1 MRKPVA
7 RKAKP
12 LSPELPAAEQLI
24 EFIKESPGKIG
35 KREIARAFNIKGND
49 RIALKRLLKTLE
61 KDGKL
66 KRAGRTVTK
75 AGELPP
81 VTVLEITGR
90 DKDGELIAE
99 PAEWDDE
106 AVAPPKILI
115 IAQAAKGTRAE

>member
-1 MRKPVA
+1 MRKAVV

-12 LSPELPAAEQLI
+12 ALPELPTAEQLI
-24 EFIKESPGKIG
+24 EFIQDTPGKVG

-66 KRAGRTVTK
+66 KRSGRVVAR

-81 VTVLEITGR
+81 ISVLEITGR
-90 DKDGELIAE
+90 DNDGELIAG
-99 PAEWDDE
+99 PAEWDQDM
-106 AVAPPKILI
+106 AGAPPRILI
-115 IAQAAKGTRAE
+115 VAQA